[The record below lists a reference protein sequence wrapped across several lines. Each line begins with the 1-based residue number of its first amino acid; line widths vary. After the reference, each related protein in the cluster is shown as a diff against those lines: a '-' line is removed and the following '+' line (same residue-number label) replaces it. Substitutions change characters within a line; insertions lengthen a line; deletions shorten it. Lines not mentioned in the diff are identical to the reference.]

1 MERSTIYAKCPGCGA
16 NTLVQELRGTYV
28 CAACGFDYVARFAN
42 DAPAL
47 EAWAVETM
55 RGGPAGQ
62 LAVLYLH
69 PRITKSS
76 APASVEWVKA
86 VAARNNVALPT
97 GAPLHPAKLAAGVL
111 GAVVVVVVGAALY
124 FATR

>member
-1 MERSTIYAKCPGCGA
+1 MERSTIYTKCPGCGDA
-16 NTLVQELRGTYV
+16 TLVQEMRGSYV

-55 RGGPAGQ
+55 RGGPMGQ
-62 LAVLYLH
+62 IAVLYLH
-69 PRITKSS
+69 PRITKTPH
-76 APASVEWVKA
+76 AASVEWVKA

-97 GAPLHPAKLAAGVL
+97 GAPLNPAKLAAGVVAA
-111 GAVVVVVVGAALY
+111 GVVVVGAVMY